1 MRRSAFCLFIL
12 VLVFCQLPFGVAD
25 GIELTDTQVGTAPE
39 IPVDI
44 VPDVPAAAAPT
55 DTTQGESASA
65 HSAKDRETTLI
76 PVAAEKESPTEVA
89 KSDETALP
97 SADTEEADNDGTA
110 LPAEKDEKNG
120 QKAESGAPAD
130 VAFASI
136 HSKGLTVADGNRW
149 YYESF
154 DRQGRASFAMLYEDG
169 TAIEKTVWTYQGS
182 ARSPVQKEILRNGK
196 SEIFRYDE
204 EGRELTAERY
214 EGKTLTF
221 KRENS
226 YTEFGKLLEQTITE
240 GKNTDRSVWEFAD
253 DKAVTQTKYRNGKK
267 TAFIELH
274 DTPHIVH
281 LYVDDKEV
289 YVGEEQ

>member
-1 MRRSAFCLFIL
+1 
-12 VLVFCQLPFGVAD
+12 V
-25 GIELTDTQVGTAPE
+25 
-39 IPVDI
+39 
-44 VPDVPAAAAPT
+44 
-55 DTTQGESASA
+55 
-65 HSAKDRETTLI
+65 
-76 PVAAEKESPTEVA
+76 
-89 KSDETALP
+89 
-97 SADTEEADNDGTA
+97 
-110 LPAEKDEKNG
+110 
-120 QKAESGAPAD
+120 
-130 VAFASI
+130 
-136 HSKGLTVADGNRW
+136 
-149 YYESF
+149 
-154 DRQGRASFAMLYEDG
+154 LYEDG
-169 TAIEKTVWTYQGS
+169 TAIENTVWTYQGS

-240 GKNTDRSVWEFAD
+240 GKNTDRSVWEFVD
-253 DKAVTQTKYRNGKK
+253 DKAVAQTKYRNGKK

>member
-1 MRRSAFCLFIL
+1 MKRFASPFLILICILCLSPL
-12 VLVFCQLPFGVAD
+12 GAD
-25 GIELTDTQVGTAPE
+25 GGGTIGESIQTGEVSEEVPIEDVSSDAAPADGEAAKTAKNGNAAPSSVE
-39 IPVDI
+39 QGKNSD
-44 VPDVPAAAAPT
+44 AAA
-55 DTTQGESASA
+55 S
-65 HSAKDRETTLI
+65 K
-76 PVAAEKESPTEVA
+76 KE
-89 KSDETALP
+89 
-97 SADTEEADNDGTA
+97 
-110 LPAEKDEKNG
+110 AEKDD
-120 QKAESGAPAD
+120 ASD
-130 VAFASI
+130 LTFASI
-136 HSKGLTVADGNRW
+136 HTKGLTVADGNKW
-149 YYESF
+149 YYENF
-154 DRQGRASFAMLYEDG
+154 DRQGRASFAVLYEDG

-196 SEIFRYDE
+196 LEIFRYDE

-240 GKNTDRSVWEFAD
+240 GKNTDRSVWEFVD
-253 DKAVTQTKYRNGKK
+253 DKAVAQTKYRNGKK